1 MHILLTGG
9 TGFIGTALCQA
20 LIEQGHQLTVLS
32 RQHKPHTQAVKFI
45 QNFANWTNLN
55 AFDAVINLAGEP
67 IFDKAWSNK
76 QKQTLR
82 QSRLAITS
90 QLVELCRQ
98 SENPPHTFLS
108 GSATGYYGN
117 LPDFAQKYD
126 EQTACHST
134 FAAQLCQEWE
144 NLALQAQS
152 QKTRVCLLRTGMVFD
167 QAGGALKRILPLYRL
182 GLGGKIGTGKQHW
195 AWISLY
201 DQIQAILFLL
211 HTPTAQGA
219 FNLVSPQSI
228 RQYQF
233 NQFLAQAVSRP
244 AFFSTPR
251 WMIKLI
257 LGERSE
263 LLLDNQPL
271 IPQKLLQLGF
281 QFRDY
286 NFETWLNEHIKN
298 KGE

>member
-1 MHILLTGG
+1 MHTLLTGG

-126 EQTACHST
+126 EQTACANH
-134 FAAQLCQEWE
+134 FAARLCHDWE
-144 NLALQAQS
+144 QTALQAQS
-152 QKTRVCLLRTGMVFD
+152 PQTRVCLLRTGIVL
-167 QAGGALKRILPLYRL
+167 AESGGALQRMLPLYRW
-182 GLGGKIGTGKQHW
+182 GLGGKLGSGKQQW
-195 AWISLY
+195 AWISLH

-211 HTPTAQGA
+211 EHRQAQGA
-219 FNLVSPQSI
+219 FNLVAPHSVSNAE
-228 RQYQF
+228 F
-233 NQFLAQAVSRP
+233 NQLLGKALHRP
-244 AFFSTPR
+244 TFCSVPE
-251 WMIKLI
+251 ILLKI
-257 LGERSE
+257 VLGERSQ

-271 IPQKLLQLGF
+271 VPNALLALGF
-281 QFRDY
+281 QFADAHLAD
-286 NFETWLNEHIKN
+286 FLNRLK
-298 KGE
+298 K

>member
-9 TGFIGTALCQA
+9 TGFIGSALVNA
-20 LIEQGHQLTVLS
+20 LISEGHSLTILS
-32 RQHKPHTQAVKFI
+32 RQIRENREAIRFIHNLDQLPHFDAV
-45 QNFANWTNLN
+45 
-55 AFDAVINLAGEP
+55 DAVINLAGEP
-67 IFDKAWSNK
+67 IFDHRWTKA
-76 QKQTLR
+76 QKYVLH
-82 QSRLAITS
+82 QSRLAITR
-90 QLVELCRQ
+90 QIVERIQ
-98 SENPPHTFLS
+98 ASHNPPHTFLS

-117 LPDFAQKYD
+117 LSDNEKNND

-211 HTPTAQGA
+211 EHRQAQGA
-219 FNLVSPQSI
+219 FNLVAPHYVSNAE
-228 RQYQF
+228 F
-233 NQFLAQAVSRP
+233 NQLLGKALHRP
-244 AFFSTPR
+244 TFCSVPE
-251 WMIKLI
+251 ILLKI
-257 LGERSE
+257 VLGERSQ

-271 IPQKLLQLGF
+271 VPNALLALGF
-281 QFRDY
+281 QFADAHLAD
-286 NFETWLNEHIKN
+286 FLNRLKQ
-298 KGE
+298 